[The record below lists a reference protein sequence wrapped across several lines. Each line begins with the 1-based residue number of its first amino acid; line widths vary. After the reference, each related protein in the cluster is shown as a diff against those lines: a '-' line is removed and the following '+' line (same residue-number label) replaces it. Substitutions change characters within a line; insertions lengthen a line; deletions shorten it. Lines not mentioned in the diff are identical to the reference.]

1 MGNDHGLLYRVMYQ
15 LLVLI
20 VLGIFGNFP
29 MYSYIV
35 SSNGIAFKI
44 RSKNKYTEE
53 ATGRCMTCSPLEH
66 YAANI
71 ELSY

>member
-35 SSNGIAFKI
+35 LGNGIAFKI
-44 RSKNKYTEE
+44 RSKNKE